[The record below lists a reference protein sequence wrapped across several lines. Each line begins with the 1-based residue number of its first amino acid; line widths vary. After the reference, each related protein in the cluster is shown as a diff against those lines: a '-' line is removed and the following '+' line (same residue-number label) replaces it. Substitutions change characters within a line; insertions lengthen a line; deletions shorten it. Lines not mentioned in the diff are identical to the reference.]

1 MLIAIGRISG
11 THGLR
16 GDVKVESFSG
26 EYDHFDFLETVLL
39 RKDGRE
45 RQIAVQA
52 VKRSG
57 GKAVVSLAGIESVE
71 DAARLRGWELWAS
84 REQAAPLRNEEY
96 YIADVI
102 GLSVTEQGETLGS
115 VTAVYDGG
123 QGELLEVDLGE
134 RKALLPFLAVYVKSV
149 DLEAGRIE
157 LWERWILE

>member
-1 MLIAIGRISG
+1 MLIAIGRIDG

-16 GDVKVESFSG
+16 GDVKVMSFSG
-26 EYDHFDFLETVLL
+26 EYEHFDSLETVLL
-39 RKDGRE
+39 RKDGKERE
-45 RQIAVQA
+45 IAVEA

-57 GKAVVSLAGIESVE
+57 GKAVVSFAGIESVE

-84 REQAAPLRNEEY
+84 REAAAPLGEEEY

-102 GLSVTEQGETLGS
+102 GLTVTDRGEELGS

-123 QGELLEVDLGE
+123 QGQLLEVDLGE
-134 RKALLPFLAVYVKSV
+134 RRALGPFLSVYVEGV

-157 LWERWILE
+157 LRERWILE